1 MMLKNAS
8 ILSEGIPQVRV
19 DMYEVDGKPY
29 FGELTFTSAGGFM
42 NYFTDHFLLEM
53 GKLVD
58 LRLAPRKK

>member
-1 MMLKNAS
+1 
-8 ILSEGIPQVRV
+8 
-19 DMYEVDGKPY
+19 MYEVDGKPY